1 MLIKLSC
8 VGRADPADLSAILP
22 ALAQAADAVDLDHSR
37 LAAVLDWVQYRKS
50 FRAPVMV
57 RPFGGVARAADD
69 GPLAEI
75 AIDVRRAK
83 DLTQAEIVAQIV
95 DRLSKALG
103 IIPDVHECVHLEEWV
118 RPSKSVVWSFNRSY
132 WRHLAAWD
140 ETFARDYAAALPG
153 GVSDG
158 TNPAFWGEQLE
169 AFADTL
175 DRLEEW
181 SELPDEIAV
190 LEFGVGDGQQ
200 AKVWLDT
207 FAAICARRGRDYL
220 ARIRYVLADYSPHV
234 LARATAALAA
244 YGDHVEALE
253 LDFRSPVLDLSHLR
267 GKVLF
272 VHACNLYDNLP
283 TDELM
288 RVGDRAYEPRVRASI
303 TPGEIAAISAR
314 HAIAAAEIVAAVQG
328 VLRDGP
334 GATGDRGGG
343 VRFWADVWDAVHL
356 EEIYTEVPAPSAM
369 RVAPSADVHLDEL
382 LDGLPEWTRVHMS
395 TVAVESFA
403 QTLQLLHHE
412 GTLVAQD
419 IFVRETG
426 QYAAFRG
433 PGKLEGS
440 ILNWLNGPIFALV
453 GERGGFSVAIE
464 PFRHRPGANT
474 VVLTARHRD
483 AVLSHPLQEAR
494 DAVAVGGA
502 VGGADQRAGH
512 ANRVAEE
519 VVLVEG
525 LAAGEG

>member
-1 MLIKLSC
+1 MLIQLSC
-8 VGRADPADLSAILP
+8 VGRAQPADLAEILP
-22 ALAQAADAVDLDHSR
+22 ALAAAADTVELDHSR

-57 RPFGGVARAADD
+57 RPFGREPGSDDD

-83 DLTQAEIVAQIV
+83 DLPHDELVAEIV
-95 DRLSKALG
+95 DRLSKALA
-103 IIPDVHECVHLEEWV
+103 IVPDVHECIHLEGWV

-140 ETFARDYAAALPG
+140 ETFQQDYASALPG

-158 TNPAFWGEQLE
+158 TNPAFWTEQIE
-169 AFADTL
+169 TFMDTL
-175 DRLEEW
+175 DRLDEW
-181 SELPDEIAV
+181 SELPDEIPV

-200 AKVWLDT
+200 AKVWLDA
-207 FAAICARRGRDYL
+207 FAAACASRGRDYL
-220 ARIRYVLADYSPHV
+220 ERVRYVLADYSPHV
-234 LARATAALAA
+234 LERARQALRA
-244 YGDHVEALE
+244 YGERVESLE
-253 LDFRSPVLDLSHLR
+253 LDFRNPVLGLAQLR

-288 RVGDRAYEPRVRASI
+288 RVGDRVYEPLVRASI
-303 TPGEIAAISAR
+303 TPGEVAAISDK
-314 HAIAAAEIVAAVQG
+314 HGVPSDGIVAAVQRI
-328 VLRDGP
+328 LREGP
-334 GATGDRGGG
+334 SCVGDTARG

-356 EEIYTEVPAPSAM
+356 EELYVEVTAPSAM

-382 LDGLPEWTRVHMS
+382 VEGLPEWTRVHMS

-412 GTLVAQD
+412 GLLVAQD
-419 IFVRETG
+419 IFVRDIG

-440 ILNWLNGPIFALV
+440 ILNWLNGPIFQLV
-453 GERGGFSVAIE
+453 GERSGFRVSVE
-464 PFRHRPGANT
+464 QFRHRERSNT

-483 AVLSHPLQEAR
+483 AYAASAPAPAR
-494 DAVAVGGA
+494 A
-502 VGGADQRAGH
+502 
-512 ANRVAEE
+512 
-519 VVLVEG
+519 
-525 LAAGEG
+525 LAAAA